1 MGKSKIAIEASL
13 GKLIRNT
20 LESYLIHAG
29 PVHNFQQVV
38 EGVVQSVGSEGCT
51 GVVQ

>member
-1 MGKSKIAIEASL
+1 MGENKNSNRSFAWKAYTQYTRA
-13 GKLIRNT
+13 
-20 LESYLIHAG
+20 YLIHAG
-29 PVHNFQQVV
+29 PVHYFQQVV